1 MTTAII
7 DGDIVAFKSAAA
19 VSVKEDTLMEFDPA
33 RAKEYV
39 NHMMNEWTKHL
50 KPNVTLMCFSDPSRK
65 YYRHDIF
72 PEYKANRGGM
82 ERPSAL
88 TFTYNYLSEKYRV
101 VQKAGLE
108 ADDLLGILGTQPD
121 IDNPIVVSIDKDIM
135 TLPCKVF
142 NPDKMRRA
150 MRINPN
156 VADLAVF
163 KQAMTGDSSDNYKGI
178 PGIGTVKAD
187 KILADAPHPKMAWD
201 VTRDAF
207 INNGLTEADA
217 LLMVRLARILRHG
230 DYKETTGEV
239 RLWSPMKPDIWM
251 KLSAPATTNS
261 PDGSHSKTE
270 QESAPTSKQKSTS
283 KPSVEPSMEKKHGQ
297 SVTSSSTSVDT
308 EPSTKTT
315 SSETSTKPS
324 STASSLK
331 KSSKTRQQNDG

>member
-7 DGDIVAFKSAAA
+7 DGDIIAFKSAAA
-19 VSVKEDTLMEFDPA
+19 VSVKEDTIMQFDPA

-39 NHMMNEWTKHL
+39 DFMMNEWIKRI
-50 KPNVTLMCFSDPSRK
+50 KPNVILMCFSDPSRQ
-65 YYRHDIF
+65 YFRHNIY

-88 TFTYNYLSEKYRV
+88 TFTYEYLAEKYRV

-121 IDNPIVVSIDKDIM
+121 IENPVVVSIDKDIM

-142 NPDKMRRA
+142 NPDKMRRPI
-150 MRINPN
+150 RINPN

-163 KQAMTGDSSDNYKGI
+163 KQAMMGDSSDNYKGI
-178 PGIGTVKAD
+178 PRIGTAKAD
-187 KILADAPHPKMAWD
+187 KILADAPHPKLAWD

-207 INNGLTEADA
+207 ISNGLTEADA

-230 DYKETTGEV
+230 DYKEATGEV
-239 RLWSPMKPDIWM
+239 RLWTPDKQDTWM
-251 KLSAPATTNS
+251 KLSAQAITNS

-270 QESAPTSKQKSTS
+270 QESEPASKLKSTS
-283 KPSVEPSMEKKHGQ
+283 RQSAKHSMETKRGQ
-297 SVTSSSTSVDT
+297 SVTSSNTSADT
-308 EPSTKTT
+308 EQSTETT
-315 SSETSTKPS
+315 SNETSTKPS
-324 STASSLK
+324 STATFSK
-331 KSSKTRQQNDG
+331 KSSRRKKQNDA

>member
-7 DGDIVAFKSAAA
+7 DGDIIAFKSAAA
-19 VSVKEDTLMEFDPA
+19 VSVKEDTIMQFDPA

-39 NHMMNEWTKHL
+39 DFMMNEWIKRI
-50 KPNVTLMCFSDPSRK
+50 KPNVILMCFSDPSRQ
-65 YYRHDIF
+65 YFRHNIY

-88 TFTYNYLSEKYRV
+88 TFTYEYLAEKYRV

-121 IDNPIVVSIDKDIM
+121 IENPVVVSIDKDIM

-142 NPDKMRRA
+142 NPDKMRRPI
-150 MRINPN
+150 RINPN

-163 KQAMTGDSSDNYKGI
+163 KQAMMGDSSDNYKGI
-178 PGIGTVKAD
+178 PRIGTAKAD
-187 KILADAPHPKMAWD
+187 KILADAPHPKLAWD

-207 INNGLTEADA
+207 ISNGLTEADA

-230 DYKETTGEV
+230 DYKEATGEV
-239 RLWSPMKPDIWM
+239 RLWTPDKQDTWM
-251 KLSAPATTNS
+251 KLSAQAITNS

-270 QESAPTSKQKSTS
+270 QESEPASKPKSTS
-283 KPSVEPSMEKKHGQ
+283 RQSAKHSMETKHGQ
-297 SVTSSSTSVDT
+297 SVTSSNTSADT
-308 EPSTKTT
+308 EQSTETT
-315 SSETSTKPS
+315 SNETSTKPS
-324 STASSLK
+324 STATFSK
-331 KSSKTRQQNDG
+331 KSSRRKKQNDA

>member
-7 DGDIVAFKSAAA
+7 DGDIIAFKSAAA
-19 VSVKEDTLMEFDPA
+19 VSVKEDTIMQFDPA

-39 NHMMNEWTKHL
+39 DFMMNEWIKRI
-50 KPNVTLMCFSDPSRK
+50 KPNVILMCFSDPSRQ
-65 YYRHDIF
+65 YFRHNIY

-88 TFTYNYLSEKYRV
+88 TFTYEYLAEKYRV

-121 IDNPIVVSIDKDIM
+121 IENPVVVSIDKDIM

-142 NPDKMRRA
+142 NPDKMRRPI
-150 MRINPN
+150 RINPN

-163 KQAMTGDSSDNYKGI
+163 KQAMMGDSSDNYKGI
-178 PGIGTVKAD
+178 PRIGTAKAD
-187 KILADAPHPKMAWD
+187 KILADAPHPKLAWD

-207 INNGLTEADA
+207 ISNGLTEADA

-230 DYKETTGEV
+230 DYKEATGEV
-239 RLWSPMKPDIWM
+239 RLWTPDKQDTWM
-251 KLSAPATTNS
+251 KLSAQAITNS

-270 QESAPTSKQKSTS
+270 QESEPASKPKSTS
-283 KPSVEPSMEKKHGQ
+283 RQSAKHSMETKRGQ
-297 SVTSSSTSVDT
+297 SVTSSNTSADT
-308 EPSTKTT
+308 EQSTETT
-315 SSETSTKPS
+315 SNETSTKPS
-324 STASSLK
+324 STATFSK
-331 KSSKTRQQNDG
+331 KSSRRKKQNDA

>member
-19 VSVKEDTLMEFDPA
+19 VSVKEDTIMQFDPA

-39 NHMMNEWTKHL
+39 DFMMNEWIKRI
-50 KPNVTLMCFSDPSRK
+50 KPNVILMCFSDPSRQ
-65 YYRHDIF
+65 YFRHNIY

-88 TFTYNYLSEKYRV
+88 TFTYEYLAEKYRV

-121 IDNPIVVSIDKDIM
+121 IENPVVVSIDKDIM

-142 NPDKMRRA
+142 NPDKMRRPI
-150 MRINPN
+150 RINPN

-163 KQAMTGDSSDNYKGI
+163 KQAMMGDSSDNYKGI
-178 PGIGTVKAD
+178 PRIGTAKAD
-187 KILADAPHPKMAWD
+187 KILADAPHPKLAWD

-207 INNGLTEADA
+207 ISNGLTEADA

-230 DYKETTGEV
+230 DYKEATGEV
-239 RLWSPMKPDIWM
+239 RLWTPDKQDTWM
-251 KLSAPATTNS
+251 KLSAQAITNS

-270 QESAPTSKQKSTS
+270 QESEPASKPKSTS
-283 KPSVEPSMEKKHGQ
+283 RQSAEHSMETKHGQ
-297 SVTSSSTSVDT
+297 SVTSSNTSADT
-308 EPSTKTT
+308 EQSTETT
-315 SSETSTKPS
+315 SNETSTKPS
-324 STASSLK
+324 STATFSK
-331 KSSKTRQQNDG
+331 KSSRRKKQNDA

>member
-19 VSVKEDTLMEFDPA
+19 VSVKEDTIMQFDPA

-39 NHMMNEWTKHL
+39 EFMMNEWIKRI
-50 KPNVTLMCFSDPSRK
+50 KPNVILMCFSDPSRQ
-65 YYRHDIF
+65 YFRHNIY

-88 TFTYNYLSEKYRV
+88 TFTYEYLAEKYRV

-121 IDNPIVVSIDKDIM
+121 IENPVVVSIDKDIM

-142 NPDKMRRA
+142 NPDKMRRPI
-150 MRINPN
+150 RINPN

-163 KQAMTGDSSDNYKGI
+163 KQAMMGDSSDNYKGI
-178 PGIGTVKAD
+178 PRIGTAKAD
-187 KILADAPHPKMAWD
+187 KILADAPHPKLAWD

-207 INNGLTEADA
+207 ISNGLTEADA

-230 DYKETTGEV
+230 DYKEATGEV
-239 RLWSPMKPDIWM
+239 RLWTPDKQDTWM
-251 KLSAPATTNS
+251 KLSAQAITNS

-270 QESAPTSKQKSTS
+270 QESEPASKPKSTS
-283 KPSVEPSMEKKHGQ
+283 RQSAEHSMETKHGQ
-297 SVTSSSTSVDT
+297 SVTSSNTSADT
-308 EPSTKTT
+308 EQSTETT
-315 SSETSTKPS
+315 SNETSTKPS
-324 STASSLK
+324 STATFSK
-331 KSSKTRQQNDG
+331 KSSRRKKQNDA